1 MLNLL
6 GSFEKLS
13 LNPSSS
19 PVYVWRASSS
29 GRTSTSAS
37 PGQTVCSIAVVSF
50 QEKGEESAIGSE
62 KVALSL
68 P

>member
-19 PVYVWRASSS
+19 PVCAWRASGS
-29 GRTSTSAS
+29 GRMSTSAS
-37 PGQTVCSIAVVSF
+37 PGQTVCSKASVSF
-50 QEKGEESAIGSE
+50 QEKGEESAIGPE

-68 P
+68 S